1 MASLKTASAPPRP
14 SRKAA
19 AKVSA
24 NPAAKVSANPAAK
37 AVANPVAK
45 AAAGT
50 RSEAARRER
59 KARTDGT
66 VTRAGLVETAGELFA
81 ERGYA
86 DTTGKAICE
95 RAGVNMAAVNYHF
108 GSRDGLYLEV
118 LREVHQRIVSL
129 AFLRELARGALPPE
143 EKLRAFLREL
153 VGHVLA
159 DAGNWPMRVWA
170 RELLAPSP
178 LWERF
183 VREEAQPKFELLS
196 AVVGEITGLEPG
208 DARLPAL
215 VLGVIAPCLMLL
227 VAGRERATPVQPLFR
242 QDAAALAEQFWA
254 FALGGLRAAVA
265 PPPPPA

>member
-1 MASLKTASAPPRP
+1 MASSTTSATPPRP
-14 SRKAA
+14 PRKAA
-19 AKVSA
+19 AQ
-24 NPAAKVSANPAAK
+24 AARK
-37 AVANPVAK
+37 
-45 AAAGT
+45 T
-50 RSEAARRER
+50 RAEAARLER
-59 KARTDGT
+59 KARTDGA
-66 VTRAGLVETAGELFA
+66 VTRAGLVETAGALFA

-129 AFLRELARGALPPE
+129 AFLRELARSGLPPE

-153 VGHVLA
+153 MGHVLA

-178 LWERF
+178 LWEQF

-196 AVVGEITGLEPG
+196 AVVSEITGVLPG

-242 QDAAALAEQFWA
+242 QDAAVLAEQFWI

-265 PPPPPA
+265 RPPVA